1 MSHEQPPRRP
11 KRAPPPLRVKFSPN
25 VKDETLALL
34 DALGEHY
41 GESRGRVIDRLVE
54 REAKRLRLT
63 P

>member
-1 MSHEQPPRRP
+1 
-11 KRAPPPLRVKFSPN
+11 